1 MGWDRMGCCAFME
14 FECKQLS
21 QTSVSNM
28 CPSHEP
34 HVIFLLLLHDDVI
47 TYEKRH
53 HCSASSSSL
62 LKHCDQMQEQE
73 QENSS
78 HGMPI
83 SNYKRSLFQRRNVCK
98 KPALSLAWI
107 LLNFW
112 AWIDLKDVFGKFED
126 DLKGKITQEEKS
138 QTSSSSSPSPS
149 LCEQMDS
156 LFYTKK
162 DKEGASSSSTAPT
175 GTGASSLLSSLSL
188 RKPLK
193 DLVSGSR
200 RKDSLKDKEPPQL
213 TAAPSASSQSA
224 LPAANTAAGKTG
236 ATGAAAGV
244 RTGGTGGESWHAFLS
259 KKPTKIMAMSG
270 GTAASGVV
278 TQVMSTTRLEQAVKT
293 WRILG
298 HLKDVGRKIFVKHSC
313 GNWRN
318 LCDSWHL
325 DSLLCV
331 CWCKFVL
338 LLLDFVSVW
347 AVWAGAAGST
357 LAERAPPS
365 SQSRVRPPHFV
376 SSFGVPY

>member
-1 MGWDRMGCCAFME
+1 
-14 FECKQLS
+14 
-21 QTSVSNM
+21 
-28 CPSHEP
+28 
-34 HVIFLLLLHDDVI
+34 
-47 TYEKRH
+47 
-53 HCSASSSSL
+53 
-62 LKHCDQMQEQE
+62 
-73 QENSS
+73 
-78 HGMPI
+78 
-83 SNYKRSLFQRRNVCK
+83 
-98 KPALSLAWI
+98 
-107 LLNFW
+107 
-112 AWIDLKDVFGKFED
+112 
-126 DLKGKITQEEKS
+126 
-138 QTSSSSSPSPS
+138 
-149 LCEQMDS
+149 MDS

-293 WRILG
+293 
-298 HLKDVGRKIFVKHSC
+298 
-313 GNWRN
+313 
-318 LCDSWHL
+318 
-325 DSLLCV
+325 
-331 CWCKFVL
+331 
-338 LLLDFVSVW
+338 
-347 AVWAGAAGST
+347 
-357 LAERAPPS
+357 
-365 SQSRVRPPHFV
+365 
-376 SSFGVPY
+376 